1 MERNSEDAM
10 NDLDNVVDNLKTV
23 LRSDHQFGD
32 PSGYLVWQG
41 AEPVISATYGE
52 PMSNDG
58 TSTETWAI
66 IRFDV
71 TQMIQA

>member
-1 MERNSEDAM
+1 
-10 NDLDNVVDNLKTV
+10 

-32 PSGYLVWQG
+32 PSGTLVWQG
-41 AEPVISATYGE
+41 AEPVITVAYGE

-58 TSTETWAI
+58 TSTETWATV
-66 IRFDV
+66 RFDV